1 MTSPWPISVVFFL
14 EYIDKYRLMEAEMT
28 QSSDEIREAV
38 RDHYAQI
45 ARSADAVEGV
55 PESCCGEADCG
66 CGPVTLYDSAVI
78 GELPVDI
85 TNLSL
90 GCGDPLTI
98 AQLQPGEVVLDLG
111 SGAGMDCFL
120 AANRVGEQG
129 HVIGVDMT
137 PEMLNKANANKARL
151 GLENVEFRQGQI
163 EALPVDDQSV
173 DVVISNC
180 VINLSPD
187 KSAVFKEVFRVLKP
201 GGRISISDI
210 VTRGE
215 FSPDHRA
222 QLALW
227 AECVTGAIDAD
238 EYIALV
244 RDAGFVDVEVVEKVQ
259 ASPELRPEGVPEVFS
274 ARIVGSKP
282 SGGKA

>member
-1 MTSPWPISVVFFL
+1 
-14 EYIDKYRLMEAEMT
+14 MT
-28 QSSDEIREAV
+28 QSSDEIHEAV

-45 ARSADAVEGV
+45 ARSADAVEGEL
-55 PESCCGEADCG
+55 ESCCGEADCG
-66 CGPVTLYDSAVI
+66 CGPITLYDSAML

-85 TNLSL
+85 TTLSL

-129 HVIGVDMT
+129 YVIGVDMT
-137 PEMLNKANANKARL
+137 HEMLDKANANKARL

-163 EALPVDDQSV
+163 EALPVADQSV

-210 VTRGE
+210 VTRGD

-238 EYIALV
+238 EYLALV
-244 RDAGFVDVEVVEKVQ
+244 REAGFVNVEVVEKVQ

-282 SGGKA
+282 STEKALE